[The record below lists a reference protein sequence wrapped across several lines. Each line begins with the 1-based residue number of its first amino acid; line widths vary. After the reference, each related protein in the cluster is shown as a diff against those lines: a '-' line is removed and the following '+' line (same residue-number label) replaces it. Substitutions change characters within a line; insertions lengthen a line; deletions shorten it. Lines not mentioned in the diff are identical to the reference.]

1 MRIPFTRMYAVAAMA
16 LLIAAVGSLLTAAGA
31 SARPL
36 HATLTPTPTVFVNGS
51 VLSGYGN
58 QPCAMAHFTTI
69 DEAVAAVKPG
79 THIVVCP
86 GTYDEGV
93 VINKPLTLTGLHAV
107 IDAASSP
114 TGNGVQIV
122 GPGGSGSTVAGFRIE
137 QAKFEGILVGTA
149 PIAPSTIGG
158 TPAVT
163 DGVPV
168 SHVTIAA
175 NSLEHNGTGFG
186 SEAGQCFS
194 TPEAPGDC
202 GETIHLVSVTDSV
215 VEANNVANNVGGILL
230 TDEFGPTSHDI
241 IRLNRSTGNSDDCG
255 ITLAGHS
262 SAAVNPVTGLPTGL
276 AGVFDNLVTHNFS
289 NGNGVA
295 GQGAGILLG
304 GGAPFAGVYSNVIRG
319 NWAAGNG
326 LSGVTIHQHLVGD
339 LNGNVIENNVLT
351 GNNLDGDFDFAIPDK
366 ETTGI
371 FVASGPPPAASLPP
385 ELLPGAIKGTVIHG
399 NQVYASRIGVW
410 TLGIEKAST
419 QITGNFFGPAVV
431 TPVRGEN

>member
-1 MRIPFTRMYAVAAMA
+1 MRIPFTRMFGAAAVA
-16 LLIAAVGSLLTAAGA
+16 LLLVTLGLLLAATGA
-31 SARPL
+31 SARVR
-36 HATLTPTPTVFVNGS
+36 AMLTPTPTVFVNGS

-58 QPCAMAHFTTI
+58 EPCARAHFTTI
-69 DEAVAAVKPG
+69 DEAVADAKPG

-93 VINKPLTLTGLHAV
+93 VIDKPLTLTGLHAV
-107 IDAASSP
+107 IDASSSAI
-114 TGNGVQIV
+114 GNGVQIV
-122 GPGGSGSTVAGFRIE
+122 GPGGSGTTVSGFKIE

-149 PIAPSTIGG
+149 PIAPSTLGG
-158 TPAVT
+158 TPVVT
-163 DGVPV
+163 DGQPV
-168 SHVTIAA
+168 SHVTIAG
-175 NSLEHNGTGFG
+175 NSLEGNGTGFG

-202 GETIHLVSVTDSV
+202 GETIHLVSVTNSV

-230 TDEFGPTSHDI
+230 TDEFGPSSHDI
-241 IRLNRSTGNSDDCG
+241 VRLNRVTGNSRDCG
-255 ITLAGHS
+255 ITLAGHNP
-262 SAAVNPVTGLPTGL
+262 AAVNPATGLPTGL

-289 NGNGVA
+289 DGNGVA

-351 GNNLDGDFDFAIPDK
+351 GNNLDGDFDFVTPDP

-371 FVASGPPPAASLPP
+371 FVASGPPPGAPLPP
-385 ELLPGAIKGTVIHG
+385 ELLPGAIKGTVIHD
-399 NQVYASRIGVW
+399 NQIYASKIGIW
-410 TLGIEKAST
+410 TLGTEKSST
-419 QITGNFFGPAVV
+419 HITGNFFGPAVV
-431 TPVRGEN
+431 TPISEN

>member
-1 MRIPFTRMYAVAAMA
+1 MRIAFTRMFG
-16 LLIAAVGSLLTAAGA
+16 AAVLALSVVGFGAPLTAASA
-31 SARPL
+31 SARQL
-36 HATLTPTPTVFVNGS
+36 HQTLTPTPTVFVNGS
-51 VLSGYGN
+51 VLSGYGDE
-58 QPCAMAHFTTI
+58 PCARAHFTTI
-69 DEAVAAVKPG
+69 DEAVAAVRPG

-86 GTYDEGV
+86 GTYHEGV
-93 VINKPLTLTGLHAV
+93 LIEKPLTLTGMHAV
-107 IDAASSP
+107 IDASSSP

-158 TPAVT
+158 EPAVT
-163 DGVPV
+163 GGLPV
-168 SHVTIAA
+168 SHVTIAG
-175 NSLEHNGTGFG
+175 NSLEGNGTGFG

-230 TDEFGPTSHDI
+230 TDEFGPTSHNI
-241 IRLNRSTGNSDDCG
+241 IRLNRATGNSDDCG
-255 ITLAGHS
+255 ITLAGHNP
-262 SAAVNPVTGLPTGL
+262 AAVSPETGVPTGL

-326 LSGVTIHQHLVGD
+326 LAGVTVHQHLVGD

-351 GNNLDGDFDFAIPDK
+351 GNNLDGDFDFLTPDK

-371 FVASGPPPAASLPP
+371 LVASGPPPMKMLPP
-385 ELLPGAIKGTVIHG
+385 ELLPGAIKGTIIHD
-399 NQVYASRIGVW
+399 NQVYASRIGIW
-410 TLGIEKAST
+410 TLGTEKAST

-431 TPVRGEN
+431 TPISEN